1 MIHNVWT
8 IRFGSK
14 YDHLTFTRMTLKCST
29 WYLYQVITIR
39 FIGFKTGISRVCI
52 VFYDILLIELLSN
65 FSFIHI
71 VIRVICSTLSI
82 LENRHS
88 IKRNTIKSAFLVFIR
103 FLDFKFLTC
112 NPFPKR
118 IKRTGFYKV
127 FFSRKQKK
135 LAGAAAGSFAT
146 GSFGSTFQS
155 KIATPQEPPPL
166 PLPAPPSGGPYS
178 QNRPHD
184 PDDTDMFKEEAPRP
198 KTEFKPEPKHET
210 KQESDSDNDEY
221 LDWKSYKCLLCRR
234 AFADTQQLQ
243 KHVQKSKLHREN
255 LEKTLHPP
263 AGSDEEP
270 EAESDAYR
278 LVY

>member
-1 MIHNVWT
+1 M
-8 IRFGSK
+8 
-14 YDHLTFTRMTLKCST
+14 
-29 WYLYQVITIR
+29 
-39 FIGFKTGISRVCI
+39 
-52 VFYDILLIELLSN
+52 
-65 FSFIHI
+65 
-71 VIRVICSTLSI
+71 
-82 LENRHS
+82 
-88 IKRNTIKSAFLVFIR
+88 
-103 FLDFKFLTC
+103 
-112 NPFPKR
+112 
-118 IKRTGFYKV
+118 
-127 FFSRKQKK
+127 
-135 LAGAAAGSFAT
+135 AGAAAGSFAT

-198 KTEFKPEPKHET
+198 KTEFKPEPKPEP

-255 LEKTLHPP
+255 LEKTLHPT

-278 LVY
+278 LVFVNCCGLEFSQQYGLARYPEILEKNLDEFPRIFQ

>member
-1 MIHNVWT
+1 M
-8 IRFGSK
+8 
-14 YDHLTFTRMTLKCST
+14 
-29 WYLYQVITIR
+29 
-39 FIGFKTGISRVCI
+39 
-52 VFYDILLIELLSN
+52 
-65 FSFIHI
+65 
-71 VIRVICSTLSI
+71 
-82 LENRHS
+82 
-88 IKRNTIKSAFLVFIR
+88 
-103 FLDFKFLTC
+103 
-112 NPFPKR
+112 
-118 IKRTGFYKV
+118 
-127 FFSRKQKK
+127 
-135 LAGAAAGSFAT
+135 AGAAAGSFAT

-198 KTEFKPEPKHET
+198 KTEFKPEPKHEP

-278 LVY
+278 LDFKIVVRRG